1 MTTPSGAAT
10 SATAGTVAGRPQP
23 QTTAEPSGG
32 PFVRHAPD
40 GRRAMYVA
48 AGTAGGTAVG
58 QFVANP
64 MVSSPGWNKGYRVLT
79 ALAPGTGTSA
89 TPALAVPDAPFSIHQ
104 LVQMKDAFGTQLLT
118 GPGYDISYLVPYYSG
133 QFGTDLMRNPINS
146 PQFNPI
152 ATTAAQTSAGG
163 LQFPT
168 YFPFEFAKGYGVISG
183 ANAALLPVLQI
194 NLSPIA
200 NSLTY
205 TFTSGATSPTSTL
218 TVDSDFYWLPNVA
231 TDPPGIGTTCQWI
244 YQPCNPTIPS
254 GASTLVQLP
263 RLGGYLTGL
272 ILDLRNGAGNR
283 MSESVASGGPGYV
296 PATSALDT
304 GTGWPVRPKILVDGV
319 PLIDSLIGTIF
330 EDMAI
335 NSGIGA
341 QVGNVPFSATTATT
355 ALVNPLIQGS
365 AAGYGAPTG
374 TIPNPRPLG
383 TMWLSRKTSLAQRD
397 FGLLDTGE
405 IFLSTNP
412 GTQIEVAGYPWGTVT
427 TGPMVLNA
435 VVGQVVPSG
444 ALIQG
449 LPEV

>member
-1 MTTPSGAAT
+1 LTTPSGAST

-23 QTTAEPSGG
+23 QTTAEPAGG

-48 AGTAGGTAVG
+48 AGAAGGTSVG

-79 ALAPGTGTSA
+79 NTAPGTGTSA
-89 TPALAVPDAPFSIHQ
+89 ATAAAVPDAPFNFHQ

-118 GPGYDISYLVPYYSG
+118 GPGYQISYLVPLYSG
-133 QFGTDLMRNPINS
+133 QFGTDEMRNPIAS
-146 PQFNPI
+146 PQFNSLL
-152 ATTAAQTSAGG
+152 ATAAQTSAGG
-163 LQFPT
+163 FQFPT

-200 NSLTY
+200 NVLTY
-205 TFTSGATSPTSTL
+205 TFTSAGTNPSSTL
-218 TVDSDFYWLPNVA
+218 TVDSDFYWLPNVP

-244 YQPCNPTIPS
+244 FQPCNPTIPS
-254 GASTLVQLP
+254 AASTLVQLP

-283 MSESVASGGPGYV
+283 MSEGVTGGSGFV
-296 PATSALDT
+296 TATSALDT
-304 GTGWPVRPKILVDGV
+304 GTGWPARPKILVDGV
-319 PLIDSLIGTIF
+319 PLIDSLVGTIF

-335 NSGIGA
+335 NA
-341 QVGNVPFSATTATT
+341 QVGAYTGTTPVTATVAST
-355 ALVNPLIQGS
+355 ANSNPLMQNT
-365 AAGYGAPTG
+365 AAGSGANTG
-374 TIPNPRPLG
+374 VVQSQRPLG

-397 FGLLDTGE
+397 FGLLETGE

-427 TGPMVLNA
+427 TGPMTLNA
-435 VVGQVVPSG
+435 IVGQVVPSG
-444 ALIQG
+444 SLIQG
-449 LPEV
+449 LPEI

>member
-1 MTTPSGAAT
+1 VTTPSSAT
-10 SATAGTVAGRPQP
+10 SGTVAGRPQP
-23 QTTAEPSGG
+23 QTTAEPAGG

-48 AGTAGGTAVG
+48 AGAAGGTSVG

-79 ALAPGTGTSA
+79 SVGLSSTTAITAAAA
-89 TPALAVPDAPFSIHQ
+89 TPDAPFSFHQ

-133 QFGTDLMRNPINS
+133 QFGTDLMRNPVNS
-146 PQFNPI
+146 PQFQPVL
-152 ATTAAQTSAGG
+152 TASSANTGAFA
-163 LQFPT
+163 FPT
-168 YFPFEFAKGYGVISG
+168 YLPFEFAKGYGVISG

-200 NSLTY
+200 SVLTA
-205 TFTSGATSPTSTL
+205 TFTTSAPGSTL
-218 TVDSDFYWLPNVA
+218 TVDSDFYWLPNVP

-244 YQPCNPTIPS
+244 YQPCNPTIPTGS
-254 GASTLVQLP
+254 SSLVQLP

-283 MSESVASGGPGYV
+283 MSEGATGGNGFTA
-296 PATSALDT
+296 ATSALDT
-304 GTGWPVRPKILVDGV
+304 GTGWPARPKILVDGV

-341 QVGNVPFSATTATT
+341 IVGNTPLSATAATTAN
-355 ALVNPLIQGS
+355 VNPLLQGT
-365 AAGYGAPTG
+365 AAGFAAPTG
-374 TIPNPRPLG
+374 TTPNPRPLG

-427 TGPMVLNA
+427 TGPMTLNA